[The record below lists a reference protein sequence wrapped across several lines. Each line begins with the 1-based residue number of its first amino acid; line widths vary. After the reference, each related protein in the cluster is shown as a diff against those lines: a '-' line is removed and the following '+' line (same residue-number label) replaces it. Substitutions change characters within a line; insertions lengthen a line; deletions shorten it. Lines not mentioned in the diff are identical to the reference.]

1 MEKRILSL
9 PDVLKVLELLTD
21 TYPEASCE
29 LAYGTPYQLLTA
41 VMLSAQTTDKRVNQV
56 TEELFE
62 KYPDAEAVCG
72 ADPGELQRILRPIGM
87 YRTKTDN
94 LLKLSRM
101 LTEEFGGV
109 VPEDQALL
117 ETLPGIGRKSA
128 NVVMAEAFGHQ
139 RIAVDT
145 HVFRVS
151 NRIGL
156 VSEKNV
162 LAAEKALMNVLP
174 KDRWTASHHLL
185 IWHGRRICKAR
196 SPGCE
201 DCPLEGICVKAGVEM
216 RGNTDGK

>member
-1 MEKRILSL
+1 MKNRIL
-9 PDVLKVLELLTD
+9 PPQDVLKILELLTD

-29 LAYGTPYQLLTA
+29 LAYGTPFQLLTA

-56 TEELFE
+56 TGELFE
-62 KYPDAEAVCG
+62 KYPDAEAVSR
-72 ADPGELQRILRPIGM
+72 ADPGELRRILRPIGM

-101 LTEEFGGV
+101 LTEEFDGI

-156 VSEKNV
+156 VCEKNV

-174 KDRWTASHHLL
+174 KDRWTEAHHLL

-201 DCPLEGICVKAGVEM
+201 VCPLEDICLKAGVE
-216 RGNTDGK
+216 

>member
-1 MEKRILSL
+1 MKKLLTPAEI
-9 PDVLKVLELLTD
+9 LKVLELLKE

-29 LAYGTPYQLLTA
+29 LNYGTPYQLLAA

-56 TEELFE
+56 TEELFPL
-62 KYPDAEAVCG
+62 YPDAAAMSE
-72 ADPGELQRILRPIGM
+72 ADPEVLMKILRPIGM
-87 YRTKTDN
+87 YKTKTEK

-101 LTEEFGGV
+101 LVEKYDGI
-109 VPEDQALL
+109 VPEDQELL
-117 ETLPGIGRKSA
+117 EKLPGIGRKSA

-156 VSEKNV
+156 VSEKDV
-162 LAAEKALMNVLP
+162 LHTEKSLMDVLP
-174 KDRWTASHHLL
+174 QDQWTWSHHLL

-196 SPGCE
+196 SPECAR
-201 DCPLEGICVKAGVEM
+201 CPLAGICRQIGVGDK
-216 RGNTDGK
+216 RAV

>member
-1 MEKRILSL
+1 MKNRTLAPS
-9 PDVLKVLELLTD
+9 DVLTVLDLLEEA
-21 TYPEASCE
+21 YPEASCE
-29 LAYGTPYQLLTA
+29 LTYMTPYQLLSA

-56 TEELFE
+56 TEELFSE
-62 KYPDAEAVCG
+62 YPDAAAMSG
-72 ADPGELQRILRPIGM
+72 ADPEELRRILRPIGM
-87 YRTKTDN
+87 YRTKADN
-94 LLKLSRM
+94 LLKLSRI
-101 LTEEFGGV
+101 LTEEYNGI
-109 VPEDQALL
+109 VPEDQKLL

-162 LAAEKALMNVLP
+162 LAAEKALMIVLP
-174 KDRWTASHHLL
+174 EDRWTASHHLL

-196 SPGCE
+196 SPGCAV
-201 DCPLEGICVKAGVEM
+201 CPLEKICLRTGLE
-216 RGNTDGK
+216 